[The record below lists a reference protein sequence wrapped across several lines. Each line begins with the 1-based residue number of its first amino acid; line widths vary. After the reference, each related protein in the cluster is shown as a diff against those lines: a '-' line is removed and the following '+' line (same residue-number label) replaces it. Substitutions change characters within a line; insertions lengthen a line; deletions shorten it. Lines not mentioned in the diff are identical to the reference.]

1 MLRDLLPQLP
11 RRLGLC
17 GQQPEDVHQG
27 AAGGGTG
34 GCQASSKRGGEAAA
48 KGYAISPMA
57 TIHSTLPAAGER
69 LPASFAH
76 MLPLSPS
83 LPAPAVRGG
92 RCARGMPADHSG
104 MIRRQQVRLFC
115 EQRVLNHS
123 LLSATAHCNF
133 MPCSQEPHW
142 ESEEEIGKKPCA
154 LQRLRDQTHFVASS
168 GDKGGAKGAA
178 GQPSRGC
185 FPPAAGRQQCM
196 QASCHAADLGGW
208 VCVINKAAKQNR
220 LDCTAA

>member
-1 MLRDLLPQLP
+1 MLPLHRGLRLMLRDLLPQLP

-142 ESEEEIGKKPCA
+142 ESEEEIGKKTLC
-154 LQRLRDQTHFVASS
+154 
-168 GDKGGAKGAA
+168 
-178 GQPSRGC
+178 
-185 FPPAAGRQQCM
+185 
-196 QASCHAADLGGW
+196 
-208 VCVINKAAKQNR
+208 I
-220 LDCTAA
+220 TAAEGPNAFCSKQWGQGRR